1 MRGAAHVTCDHP
13 VLSLCQAAR
22 TMATN
27 EVGEFELVLGN
38 RQLLYILL
46 TVVTLLLLFFA
57 MGYTAGRK
65 VTAARPRD
73 APAAP
78 TVASGEARAPTER
91 QSASSQSVEGTT
103 PDEPLASKLAA
114 PVDIGAAPPQR
125 EPQLRAS
132 TSLALPPP
140 PGSYLQVSAL
150 MKREAD
156 LLAASLEKKG
166 FPVRLAPVPGKV
178 IVRVLVGPLPDSGE
192 IAKMRRDLMNIR
204 LESIPRTY

>member
-1 MRGAAHVTCDHP
+1 MRGAAHITCDYL

-38 RQLLYILL
+38 RQLLYILF
-46 TVVTLLLLFFA
+46 TIVTLLLLFFA

-65 VTAARPRD
+65 VKGAWTRD
-73 APAAP
+73 APSAPAVDFRKADAAN
-78 TVASGEARAPTER
+78 ER
-91 QSASSQSVEGTT
+91 PSSSPQSAETAT
-103 PDEPLASKLAA
+103 PDESLLSRQAA
-114 PVDIGAAPPQR
+114 PVNISAASPQP

-140 PGSYLQVSAL
+140 AGSYLQVSAL

-166 FPVRLAPVPGKV
+166 FPARLAPVPGKV
-178 IVRVLVGPLPDSGE
+178 IVRVLVGPIPDSGE
-192 IAKMRRDLMNIR
+192 IAKMRRDLMNIG
-204 LESIPRTY
+204 LESMPRTY